1 MIEKE
6 NQPQNS
12 TLSSQASQGSLSQ
25 KVEMCHYSKEFVQE
39 FERITSFQKAAEFIE
54 IWTKVKKNKTS
65 ELTSDLPK
73 LVEHAMSLRPHIGKL
88 PTKVYPSSILLIHP
102 TFSELDFTVKF
113 CLSLLE
119 AVSLKPKL
127 PLVTS
132 RIIMSYLYLVM
143 KDFNASF
150 T

>member
-1 MIEKE
+1 
-6 NQPQNS
+6 
-12 TLSSQASQGSLSQ
+12 
-25 KVEMCHYSKEFVQE
+25 VEMCHYSKEFVQE

-54 IWTKVKKNKTS
+54 YWTKVKRNKTS

-73 LVEHAMSLRPHIGKL
+73 LVEHALSLRPQIGKL
-88 PTKVYPSSILLIHP
+88 PTKVYPSSILLLYP
-102 TFSELDFTVKF
+102 TFSEVDFTVWF

-119 AVSLKPKL
+119 AVSQKAKL